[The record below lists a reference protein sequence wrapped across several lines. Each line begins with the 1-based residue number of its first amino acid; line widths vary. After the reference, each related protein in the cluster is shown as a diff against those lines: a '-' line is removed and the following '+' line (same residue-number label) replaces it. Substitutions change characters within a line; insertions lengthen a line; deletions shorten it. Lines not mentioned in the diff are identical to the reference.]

1 MVPSAPLAN
10 LRRCLPGVLLYA
22 LLACPAI
29 EARAAEHWI
38 VGRTEHFEM
47 YSSASEAD
55 SRHMLVS
62 LEQFR
67 ANFLAL
73 FPLRGAS
80 EPRTTVVLF
89 GSDSA
94 FRAYKPLYEGK
105 PKDVAGYFIPGAD
118 EVAIALTSE
127 EPDSEADPAEVIYH
141 EYVHLLLDVRDAHYP
156 LWLEEGLAEVFS
168 TFHIDKGKVEYGLAK
183 DRHVTLLQHSS
194 LLPFDKLFAVTHE
207 SPDYNEDGRMGIF
220 YAESW
225 AFVHYLVCGE
235 NKANANHLTRFM
247 QRLALGAPVE
257 ASFREAF
264 GTDYRAQEDALRR
277 YLDGGGYYKRRL
289 PAVGH
294 EIKVTFRPATDLERD
309 FALLNLRWRV
319 HHNADAAGRA
329 LALLAKDPNQP
340 RPHELLAAIAAD
352 SGDEEGARE
361 HWQRAADLNSDN
373 PWIYVQLLRD
383 QLSAYDGPMMLDVRL
398 PNERIAPLRNWA
410 SRALTLS
417 PENADAI
424 ELAITIEALAAKM
437 DVRVIN
443 AVQPRVDTIRKP
455 ARALL
460 ALGMVHWRGQDFK
473 GAHTLIDLVLA
484 NAHAEMSTRAAAT
497 ALRYKMPAE
506 PASAEEPVAGDV
518 LSEVA
523 KKHGIALD
531 LGHGGAAATYLDD
544 LLAERGTTAP
554 RVKLTAVVVHPPLR
568 NQLDPWRRADELREK
583 ARAGDPNAMF
593 DLAVAHACGA
603 GVEFSPALA
612 REWFQ
617 KAVEH
622 GHRLAEAGTA
632 PDKLDAELA
641 AQFLRAQASGT
652 APTALPPLEQELKTR
667 IAEAAA
673 AAARQPLAVVY
684 QSLPRYPEE
693 LLRAGKDGEALVRFK
708 IRADGHPD
716 DVHADQF
723 SDSAF
728 AAAAEQCV
736 RGWRFLPTIRDRQP
750 VTTYVEVQVTFR
762 SDKTSA
768 ASAPPS

>member
-1 MVPSAPLAN
+1 MVPLASFVN
-10 LRRCLPGVLLYA
+10 LGRVLRGVLLST
-22 LLACPAI
+22 LLTCPGI
-29 EARAAEHWI
+29 VARAAEHWI

-105 PKDVAGYFIPGAD
+105 PKDVAGYFIPGTD
-118 EVAIALTSE
+118 EVAIALSSDT
-127 EPDSEADPAEVIYH
+127 PDRESDPAEVIYH

-168 TFHIDKGKVEYGLAK
+168 TFSIDKGKVEYGLAK
-183 DRHVTLLQHSS
+183 DRHVALLQHSS
-194 LLPFDKLFAVTHE
+194 LLPLDKLFAVTHE

-225 AFVHYLVCGE
+225 AFTHYLVCGE
-235 NKANANHLTRFM
+235 NKANASRLNLFM
-247 QRLALGAPVE
+247 QRLAQGAPIE

-264 GTDYRAQEDALRR
+264 GTDYRVQEDALRR
-277 YLDGGGYYKRRL
+277 YLDGGGYYKRRV

-294 EIKVTFRPATDLERD
+294 EVKVTFRPATDLERD

-329 LALLAKDPNQP
+329 LALLGKDPNQP

-352 SGDEEGARE
+352 AGDSNGARE
-361 HWQRAADLNSDN
+361 HWQRAAELNSDN

-398 PNERIAPLRNWA
+398 PNERILPLRAWA
-410 SRALTLS
+410 NRALTLS

-443 AVQPRVDTIRKP
+443 AVQRRVDTIRKP

-460 ALGMVHWRGQDFK
+460 ALGIVHWRGQDFK
-473 GAHTLIDLVLA
+473 GARTLVNLVLSD
-484 NAHAEMSTRAAAT
+484 AHAEMSTRSAAT
-497 ALRYKMPAE
+497 ALRYKMPADPE
-506 PASAEEPVAGDV
+506 AAEEVVTGDA
-518 LSEVA
+518 LTELA

-531 LGHGGAAATYLDD
+531 IGHSGAAATYLDG

-554 RVKLTAVVVHPPLR
+554 RAKLEPVVVHPAPA
-568 NQLDPWRRADELREK
+568 NQPDAWQRADEQREK

-593 DLAVAHACGA
+593 DLAVAHACGS
-603 GVEFSPALA
+603 GVEFSPSLA

-622 GHRLAEAGTA
+622 GHRLAAAGAA
-632 PDKLDAELA
+632 PDKLDPELA
-641 AQFLRAQASGT
+641 AQFLRSQVATSATG
-652 APTALPPLEQELKTR
+652 ALPPLEQELKTR
-667 IAEAAA
+667 VADAAMS
-673 AAARQPLAVVY
+673 AARQPFAILYRSA
-684 QSLPRYPEE
+684 PRYPET
-693 LLRAGKDGEALVRFK
+693 LQRAGKDGEALVRFQ
-708 IRADGHPD
+708 IRPDGHPD
-716 DVHADQF
+716 AVQAAQF
-723 SDSAF
+723 SDSAS
-728 AAAAEQCV
+728 AAAAEQCI
-736 RGWRFLPTIRDRQP
+736 RGWRFLPTIRDHQP

-762 SDKTSA
+762 ADKL
-768 ASAPPS
+768 APKS